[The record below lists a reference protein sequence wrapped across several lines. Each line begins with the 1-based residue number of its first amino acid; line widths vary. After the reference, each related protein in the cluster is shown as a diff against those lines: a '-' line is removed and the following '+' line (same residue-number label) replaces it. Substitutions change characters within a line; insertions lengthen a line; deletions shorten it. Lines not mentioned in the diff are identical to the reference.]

1 MKALRPF
8 PAPTSHQETLMPAQ
22 VGLTAESLV
31 HPITVAAMETAAQ
44 TTVAP
49 VIQVAVAMA
58 PMAIPTASLMGNL
71 KTRVLMLAAE
81 LRTQGTRA
89 AAPAT
94 AMAVQTMQAAAR
106 LFRPKRLTATRTRSP
121 RLSNGTKNLVQ
132 RMQAAAG
139 RLIKIP
145 KASQR

>member
-1 MKALRPF
+1 
-8 PAPTSHQETLMPAQ
+8 MPAQ

-31 HPITVAAMETAAQ
+31 HPITVVAMETAAQ

-89 AAPAT
+89 A
-94 AMAVQTMQAAAR
+94 VR

>member
-1 MKALRPF
+1 M
-8 PAPTSHQETLMPAQ
+8 SAQ
-22 VGLTAESLV
+22 VGPTAESLV
-31 HPITVAAMETAAQ
+31 HPITVVAMETAAQ

-58 PMAIPTASLMGNL
+58 PMAIPTARLMGDL
-71 KTRVLMLAAE
+71 KTRVLMQAAE

-89 AAPAT
+89 AASTT
-94 AMAVQTMQAAAR
+94 AMAVPTMQAAIR

-121 RLSNGTKNLVQ
+121 RLSNGTKNHVQ
-132 RMQAAAG
+132 RMKAAAG